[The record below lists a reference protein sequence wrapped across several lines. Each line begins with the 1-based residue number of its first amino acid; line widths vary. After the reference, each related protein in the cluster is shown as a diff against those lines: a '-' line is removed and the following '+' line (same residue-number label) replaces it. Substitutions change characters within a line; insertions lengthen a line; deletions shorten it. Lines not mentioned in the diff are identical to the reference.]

1 MITYF
6 SHSIRIMSKGKIVIK
21 LSIIIFTI
29 FVIFLAVSPANSK
42 TKGFVKGYIDQARV
56 KDTTKDYTAT
66 LIRYFNAD
74 PSWNPAEENNTSLQP
89 EITAEAAVLIDM
101 DSGEILFEKN
111 SAKKSKIASLT
122 KVMTAI
128 IALEHKK
135 KGDQILISKRAAT
148 IGENSMGIS
157 EDESYSLEE
166 LLYGLILHSGN
177 DAAYAIAEGTA
188 GDVETFVG
196 WMNIKAKELGLNNTY
211 FADPSGLDDASF
223 STPIDLVKLTR
234 YALQNP
240 DLREIAKT
248 VEYEIPSS
256 KEHKYIF
263 LQNQTNLL
271 TTYPGV
277 QGFKT
282 GYTEEAGLCLITN
295 ALNEGKELV
304 GIVLNSTD
312 RKGDMV
318 LMLDHGYSTLGINIE
333 HELLE

>member
-1 MITYF
+1 
-6 SHSIRIMSKGKIVIK
+6 MSKGKIVIK

-29 FVIFLAVSPANSK
+29 FVVFLVLSPAHSK
-42 TKGFVKGYIDQARV
+42 TKGFVKGYIDQAANKTV
-56 KDTTKDYTAT
+56 GKDYTQT
-66 LIRYFNAD
+66 LIRYFEAD
-74 PSWNPAEENNTSLQP
+74 PSWKPNIENNTSLQP
-89 EITAEAAVLIDM
+89 EVTAETAVLVDLG
-101 DSGEILFEKN
+101 SGEILFEKN
-111 SAKKSKIASLT
+111 SEQKSKIASLT

-135 KGDQILISKRAAT
+135 KEDQILVSKRAAT

-223 STPIDLVKLTR
+223 STPVDLVKLTR

-256 KEHKYIF
+256 REHKYIF

-295 ALNEGKELV
+295 AINEGKELV
-304 GIVLNSTD
+304 GIVLNSSD

-318 LMLDHGYSTLGINIE
+318 LMLDHGYSTLGISIE